1 MPKRLL
7 AATLLAV
14 LIAACSERPVQG
26 LGAEAVTANNR
37 GVGLM
42 GRFDY
47 AAASEVFAGLL
58 QAHPGDATLRFNL
71 AVALM
76 NRQQEG
82 DEARALALFEALAA
96 ERPDD
101 PAVAYD
107 VGLLQL
113 RAGRAGEAAAKL
125 RQVCAADPGDAHA
138 AYFLGQALETSGDA
152 AGALEQYRR
161 AVALDPYLRS
171 GYYAAFMLLR
181 RQGER
186 AQAAELAERFQ
197 ALAGNPQARLVE
209 FKYTRMGPKS
219 EARMLDSADDRPAP
233 LPAGPLFLPPQ
244 RVASAAAPGGTGIS
258 IADVDGDGHLDLL
271 LSGRESRLLKGNAD
285 GGFDPAA
292 GHPLAGLPA
301 VRAVLWG
308 DLDNDGLPDAY
319 LLRRG
324 PNQLWRQRA
333 PGQWQ
338 RLAVASGG
346 EADTVDGALVDADH
360 DGDLDIFLVNGDGGD
375 ELFNNNLDGTF
386 RPLAQEYGLAGDG
399 HSRQVLALDL
409 EGDRDTDLLVLGRT
423 RHRAHVNELLWRY
436 RPAPGLDALLAAPV
450 EAAVAADVDV
460 DGRAELYTW
469 DAGAGVRRWSP
480 RHGVWS
486 AQALGRPDGVAAGP
500 QGTRMAMADID
511 GDGRPELI
519 LSHGEG
525 WGVYAL
531 EAGGLRLL
539 QQAASPGLQQWT
551 LLQQDPA
558 RGPAIVGLLD
568 SGDLIQWRPGPGRFG
583 FLALSFS
590 GLQKGADQMR
600 SNASGIGTVGA
611 LRVDSRWS
619 AVRALRGDSGP
630 GQDLQPLAI
639 GLGGRPRADFLALTW
654 SDGVLQTE
662 LALEGGRLHRIEEQ
676 QRQLASCP
684 VLFGWDGRRYAF
696 VSDLL
701 GVGGIGF
708 AVAPGEYAEPRPW
721 ERFLLPPG
729 LAADAQGR
737 YRLKITEPME
747 EAAYVDAARLVAYD
761 LPPGWDMVLDERMGI
776 LGPAPSGRPLFYDG
790 VVPVRRA
797 VDGTGRDVT
806 AELAGPDRKAAPPGP
821 PDRRFIG
828 MLERDHELTLELAE
842 PVDPRRG
849 EPVLVAD
856 GWVEYPYSQT
866 SFSAWQAGAAY
877 RAPSLEARLADGRWQ
892 RLREQFG
899 YPAGMPRRM
908 ALPLPELP
916 AGVTALRLRGNMEVY
931 WDRIAL
937 VYARPSPEV
946 RRRNLDLAAAS
957 VRPMGFPLRST
968 GGQRQPHYDYD
979 RRAPLWDTRHM
990 AGHYTEFG
998 PAEALVASRDDA
1010 VAIIG
1015 PGEEVHLEFA
1025 APAAPPPAGWQRR
1038 LVLEA
1043 DGWAKD
1049 MDLYTRDGATVGP
1062 LPGRPSPAR
1071 DALHARF
1078 NTRYADGY

>member
-7 AATLLAV
+7 AATLLLV
-14 LIAACSERPVQG
+14 FLAACTDRPQSD
-26 LGAEAVTANNR
+26 LGAEAVSANNR

-47 AAASEVFAGLL
+47 AAAGEVFGELL
-58 QAHPGDATLRFNL
+58 QSHPDNATLRFNL

-82 DEARALALFEALAA
+82 DETRALDLFQALAR

-107 VGLLQL
+107 VGLLLL
-113 RAGRAGEAAAKL
+113 RAGRADEAAVRL
-125 RQVCAADPGDAHA
+125 RQVFAADPNDAYA
-138 AYFLGQALETSGDA
+138 AYFLGQALEASGDA
-152 AGALEQYRR
+152 VGALEQYRR

-186 AQAAELAERFQ
+186 AQAAELAQRFLS
-197 ALAGNPQARLVE
+197 LATNPQARLVE

-219 EARMLDSADDRPAP
+219 EARTLDAGTGAP
-233 LPAGPLFLPPQ
+233 PSLPHGPLFLPPQ
-244 RVASAAAPGGTGIS
+244 RVAGATVPGGSHIS
-258 IADVDGDGHLDLL
+258 IADVDGDGRLDLL
-271 LSGRESRLLKGNAD
+271 VSGGETRLLKGGAD
-285 GGFDPAA
+285 GGFTPLAA
-292 GHPLAGLPA
+292 HPLSGQTG
-301 VRAVLWG
+301 VRSALWG
-308 DLDNDGLPDAY
+308 DVDNDGLVDVY

-324 PNQLWRQRA
+324 ANQLWRQRA
-333 PGQWQ
+333 PGGWEK
-338 RLAVASGG
+338 LAAASGG
-346 EADTVDGALVDADH
+346 DADTVDGALLDADH
-360 DGDLDIFLVNGDGGD
+360 DGDLDLFLVNGDAPD
-375 ELFNNNLDGTF
+375 ELLNNNLDGSF
-386 RPLAQEYGLAGDG
+386 RPLAQKYGLAGG
-399 HSRQVLALDL
+399 GASRQVLAFDL
-409 EGDRDTDLLVLGRT
+409 EGDRDTDLLILGRQPP
-423 RHRAHVNELLWRY
+423 HRAHANELLWQY
-436 RPAPGLDALLAAPV
+436 RPARGLDALLAAPI
-450 EAAVAADVDV
+450 EAAVAADLDV

-469 DAGAGVRRWSP
+469 DAASGVRRWRSTN
-480 RHGVWS
+480 GVWS
-486 AQALGRPDGVAAGP
+486 AQALGRPAAAGP
-500 QGTRMAMADID
+500 QGMHMAMADID

-531 EAGGLRLL
+531 EADGLRLL
-539 QQAASPGLQQWT
+539 QQAASPGLRHWA

-568 SGDLIQWRPGPGRFG
+568 RGEIILWRPGPGRFG

-590 GLQKGADQMR
+590 GLQKTADQMR

-619 AVRALRGDSGP
+619 AVATLRRDSGP

-639 GLGGRPRADFLALTW
+639 GLGGRPRADFLSLTW
-654 SDGVLQTE
+654 SDGVMQTE
-662 LALEGGRLHRIEEQ
+662 LALEAGRLHRIEEQ

-708 AVAPGEYAEPRPW
+708 AVGPGEYAEPRPW
-721 ERFLLPPG
+721 ERFMLPPG
-729 LAADAQGR
+729 IAADDQGR

-747 EAAYVDAARLVAYD
+747 EAAYLDAARLVAYD

-776 LGPAPSGRPLFYDG
+776 LGPPPSGRPLFYERT
-790 VVPVRRA
+790 VPVLRA
-797 VDGTGRDVT
+797 LDGEGRDVT
-806 AELAGPDRKAAPPGP
+806 AELAAVDRRAAPPGP

-828 MLERDHELTLELAE
+828 MLRQEHVLTLELAE
-842 PVDPRRG
+842 PVDPSRG
-849 EPVLVAD
+849 EPMLVAD

-866 SFSAWQAGAAY
+866 SFAAWQAGAAY
-877 RAPSLEARLADGRWQ
+877 RAPSLEVRLADGRWK

-899 YPAGMPRRM
+899 YPAGMPRPM

-916 AGVTALRLRGNMEVY
+916 AGVTALRLHGNMEIY

-937 VYARPSPEV
+937 AYAKAQPAVQRS
-946 RRRNLDLAAAS
+946 DLKLMAAA

-968 GGQRQPHYDYD
+968 DAQRRPGYDYD

-990 AGHYTEFG
+990 AGNYTAFG
-998 PAEALVASRDDA
+998 PAEPLVASRDDA

-1025 APAAPPPAGWQRR
+1025 APAAPPPAGWRRR

-1049 MDLYTRDGATVGP
+1049 MDLYTRDGATVAP

-1071 DALHARF
+1071 EALHARF